1 MPGRVL
7 AVLACRGALRG
18 GAAGEA
24 LCAAVGLGGC
34 RAVVACRWGRAE
46 AFAWAGAGLA
56 RRWAGRGPLLP
67 GLALGPR
74 ARGPLRSGAF
84 AAGACAGAG
93 AAGVAAGFSRGQG
106 PGLGSALLAMVRFRG
121 AARGPLPSW
130 PALPGPGWPALGGAF
145 AQRGP
150 GCAVLHG
157 PCCRGAA
164 YRGQTTILQI

>member
-1 MPGRVL
+1 MPCQGRGL
-7 AVLACRGALRG
+7 AVLACRGTGASAVPWWPGRGLCVRRG
-18 GAAGEA
+18 GA
-24 LCAAVGLGGC
+24 
-34 RAVVACRWGRAE
+34 
-46 AFAWAGAGLA
+46 FAQ
-56 RRWAGRGPLLP
+56 RG
-67 GLALGPR
+67 GLALRWPALPGPGWP
-74 ARGPLRSGAF
+74 ALGGAF
-84 AAGACAGAG
+84 AAGASAAVGRAGAFAVVACAG

-145 AQRGP
+145 VQRGP

-164 YRGQTTILQI
+164 CRGQTTILQI